1 MAEKKST
8 KTPHIQTDNEQ
19 NAKLLGTLENV
30 SPELRQL
37 ILKGKKRGYITYDEI
52 NDTMSN
58 DMLSADQL
66 DETVSMITEIGI
78 YVVDS
83 DDVDEVD
90 VASEGASAGDS
101 DSELD
106 EAEILEGREEGE
118 GFSDDPVRIYLREMG
133 SIELLSRDGEIEIA
147 KRIEEGK
154 LTVVEWL
161 VKSPYTFDILS
172 KWRNDLE
179 MGRILTKELV
189 AQDTGGDDTEDD
201 LTSPELP
208 ISGSAD
214 DLDMLTQVT
223 VTEQSELK
231 QQTLKLLDSFEKYY
245 AVYKKTPSNQE
256 VQVNLIKTFE
266 MVGFTP
272 SRLANL
278 VEMHSK
284 ISQSLGGIERAL
296 ANAAEEGGIPRDQFI
311 KHFGDKIDYTAKL
324 PDTLCALNDPRWTK
338 FVENNKDQLSTI
350 CTESASIQERFN
362 ISAKEFRTIVN
373 HLQRGEREAA
383 RAKKEMIEANLRLVI
398 SIAKKYLNRG
408 LQFLDLIQEGNIG
421 LMKAVDKFEYRRGYK
436 FSTYATWWIRQAITR
451 SIADQARTIRIPV
464 HMIETINKLVR
475 TSRQIMHQTGREPTP
490 EELSEKLM
498 MPVDKVR
505 KVMKIAK
512 EPVSLET
519 PIGDEEDSHLGEFI
533 EDQNAVLPIE
543 SAIHNNLRET
553 TTKVLSSLTPREER
567 VLRMRFGIGM
577 ATDHT
582 LEEVGQQFSV
592 TRERI
597 RQIEAKALRKLKHPF
612 RSRQLRSFLENT

>member
-19 NAKLLGTLENV
+19 SAKLLGALENV

-90 VASEGASAGDS
+90 VASEEKTSEDG
-101 DSELD
+101 ELD
-106 EAEILEGREEGE
+106 ETEILEGREEGE

-172 KWRNDLE
+172 KWRTDLE
-179 MGRILTKELV
+179 TGRILTKELV
-189 AQDTGGDDTEDD
+189 AQDTSGDDTDEDAG
-201 LTSPELP
+201 SPELP
-208 ISGSAD
+208 ISGSIE
-214 DLDMLTQVT
+214 DLEMLAQVT

-231 QQTLKLLDSFEKYY
+231 QQTLKLLDSFEKWYG
-245 AVYKKTPSNQE
+245 VYKKSPTNQE
-256 VQVNLIKTFE
+256 AQVNLIKTFE

-278 VEMHSK
+278 VDMHSK
-284 ISQSLGGIERAL
+284 ISQTIGAIERAL

-324 PDTLCALNDPRWTK
+324 PDNLCALDDPRWTR
-338 FVENNKDQLSTI
+338 FVETNKDPLKSI
-350 CTESASIQERFN
+350 CAEAASIEDRFN

-533 EDQNAVLPIE
+533 EDKNAVLPIE